1 MPGENES
8 LDENVKIES
17 NDELKLDFSD
27 EVKPKTE
34 IKDELKVSKFQNEFM
49 MSSFLP
55 KNERIF

>member
-17 NDELKLDFSD
+17 NDDLMLEFSD

-34 IKDELKVSKFQNEFM
+34 IKDELKVS
-49 MSSFLP
+49 
-55 KNERIF
+55 